1 MKFDINIIVHILS
14 GLVVCIPLIIKLIE
28 VTKEAIQ
35 NRNWYVLI
43 SLLSTFMIEAEEMY
57 TEGKS
62 KKEYV
67 MKMIKQSAPKLNY
80 NLTDDDCLKID
91 SMIDELVSMSK
102 HVNMVNKDL

>member
-14 GLVVCIPLIIKLIE
+14 GLVVCIPLIIKLID